1 MAIRVRFDA
10 DPVNIGKPVTV
21 TWTNAALRGLL
32 IVLYFVVATV
42 WLPDRVLRLGAVAES
57 SAMIRDLLVLVV
69 WGAGLVGGLWMM
81 RTAQRRGLI

>member
-1 MAIRVRFDA
+1 M
-10 DPVNIGKPVTV
+10 
-21 TWTNAALRGLL
+21 TWTSAALRSLL

-57 SAMIRDLLVLVV
+57 ATLVSDLLVLVV
-69 WGAGLVGGLWMM
+69 WGAGLVGGLWGL